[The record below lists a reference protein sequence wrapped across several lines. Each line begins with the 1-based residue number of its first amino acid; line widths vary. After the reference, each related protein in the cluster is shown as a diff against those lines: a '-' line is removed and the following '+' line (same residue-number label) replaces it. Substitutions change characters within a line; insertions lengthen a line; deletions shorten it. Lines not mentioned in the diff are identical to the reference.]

1 MTKCVISIDNA
12 NIWGGWVAEPLFVA
26 FGWSVLVSPK
36 IFLDDKWPLLS
47 TPQVFGFQIAFAAPT
62 YNYHLNYH

>member
-12 NIWGGWVAEPLFVA
+12 HTWGGWVAEPLFVA

-47 TPQVFGFQIAFAAPT
+47 PYKVFGF
-62 YNYHLNYH
+62 